1 MQGNHQVVEMCY
13 QRTKNFDKLS
23 FLYLITGNLE
33 KLKKMNKIAEIRKD
47 VSAQYQGALLLGD
60 VKERVSILKN
70 CNQTSL
76 AYLTAK
82 THGLEEDATQLAETI
97 TSAGKDLPEVNPNA
111 MFLRPPVPIQQAE
124 SNWPLLT
131 VSKGFFEGTMMSRGA
146 ATVHQALAATE
157 TVAEAADEDGWG
169 VDDDL
174 KDDDKFEDAKDD
186 DDVKLEGGEGAGWDV
201 GDEDLELPEELMS
214 KISASA
220 AGDKGFYAV
229 PPRGLPPSHFW
240 TINSQLAADHVR
252 AGSFETAFR
261 LLHDQIGVVNFAP
274 YKELFMESHLGSK
287 TSYTCLPNMGP
298 LGAYPNRNWKEM
310 NVKNC
315 HPTLAFKLNDLVQA
329 LQSCYQLTT
338 TGKFTEAI
346 EKLQHIILCIPLL
359 VVESRQEIA
368 EAQQLLTICREY
380 VVGLQMETIRKGLP
394 KNTLDEQKR
403 ICELAA
409 YFTHVNLQP
418 VHQILTLR
426 TALNLFFKLK
436 NYKTAA
442 SFARRLLELGPRPEV
457 AQQARK
463 ILQACEMN
471 ETDEHTLQYDEHN
484 PFTLC
489 AVTYKPI
496 YRGKPEEKC
505 SLCSASYLP
514 PYKGV
519 TCAVCR
525 VAEVGKDVIGLRIS
539 ASQFK

>member
-1 MQGNHQVVEMCY
+1 MH
-13 QRTKNFDKLS
+13 D
-23 FLYLITGNLE
+23 
-33 KLKKMNKIAEIRKD
+33 
-47 VSAQYQGALLLGD
+47 GD
-60 VKERVSILKN
+60 R
-70 CNQTSL
+70 
-76 AYLTAK
+76 
-82 THGLEEDATQLAETI
+82 
-97 TSAGKDLPEVNPNA
+97 
-111 MFLRPPVPIQQAE
+111 
-124 SNWPLLT
+124 
-131 VSKGFFEGTMMSRGA
+131 
-146 ATVHQALAATE
+146 
-157 TVAEAADEDGWG
+157 
-169 VDDDL
+169 
-174 KDDDKFEDAKDD
+174 FEDAKENDEA
-186 DDVKLEGGEGAGWDV
+186 KTGEGGEGAGWDV
-201 GDEDLELPEELMS
+201 GDDDLELPEELIS
-214 KISASA
+214 KISASNA
-220 AGDKGFYAV
+220 AGTKNFFAAPPKGH
-229 PPRGLPPSHFW
+229 PPSHFW

-252 AGSFETAFR
+252 AGSYDSACR
-261 LLHDQIGVVNFAP
+261 LLNDQVGVVNFAP
-274 YKELFMESHLGSK
+274 YKELFMESYAASK
-287 TSYTCLPNMGP
+287 TSYSSLPHVSS
-298 LGAYPNRNWKEM
+298 LSAHPNRNWKEL
-310 NVKNC
+310 NPKNG
-315 HPTLAFKLNDLVQA
+315 HPTLAYKLNDLVQN
-329 LQSCYQLTT
+329 LQTCYQLTT
-338 TGKFTEAI
+338 TGKFVEAI
-346 EKLQHIILCIPLL
+346 DKLQNIILCIPLL
-359 VVESRQEIA
+359 VVETRQEIA

-380 VVGLQMETIRKGLP
+380 VVGLQMETVRKTLP

-471 ETDEHTLQYDEHN
+471 ETDEHTLHYDEHN

-505 SLCSASYLP
+505 SLCSASYQP

-519 TCAVCR
+519 TCVVCK